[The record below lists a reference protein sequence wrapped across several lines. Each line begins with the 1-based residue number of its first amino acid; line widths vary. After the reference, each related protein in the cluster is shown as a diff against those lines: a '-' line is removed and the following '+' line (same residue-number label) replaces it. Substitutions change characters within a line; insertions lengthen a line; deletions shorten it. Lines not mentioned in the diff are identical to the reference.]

1 MSQAPQEQIAK
12 VRLRFKIE
20 TETPASDIVAK
31 IDAGLK
37 KENAPCLGKINRN
50 FITLQLPLEE
60 QHYWSP
66 TLTVTLEEY
75 EKITTIRGLYG
86 PRPTV
91 WTMFVF
97 FYSIIGLATLVIG
110 TVGLSYKMLDK
121 PTTILW
127 WVPVLAIIFLS
138 LYLVAFFGQKLG
150 HQQIEKLHSFFENA
164 TGLNVTQ

>member
-1 MSQAPQEQIAK
+1 MSQAPHEQIAK
-12 VRLRFKIE
+12 IRLRFKIE
-20 TETPASDIVAK
+20 TDTPAKEIVSK
-31 IDAGLK
+31 IDDALK
-37 KENAPCLGKINRN
+37 KVDVPCLGKINRN

-75 EKITTIRGLYG
+75 EKVTTIRGLYG

-127 WVPVLAIIFLS
+127 WVPILAVIFLT
-138 LYLVAFFGQKLG
+138 LYLVAYFGQKLG
-150 HQQIEKLHSFFENA
+150 HQQIEKLHTFFENA
-164 TGLNVTQ
+164 TGLSTNQ